1 MEKLRFRT
9 ILIGAF
15 LIAVGIA
22 IQVAPATNL
31 SPKDEVFMEKSAPT
45 KVGEFSFYGDTL
57 GKKPNQSYAIGQEA
71 YDILRPFGIVGRV
84 YATGSDGY
92 DVLLVSSNK
101 KESFHDQ
108 RVCFTASGWTLTGQT
123 QDVLETA
130 RGQVPISF
138 VTMKHRLKGDRVAAL
153 FYKGPA
159 DRGLLP
165 TLSRI
170 VMVGAAAALVV
181 GLGWLVVPAF
191 FSKTRSRS
199 VGIVFTVMGAAALVL
214 AMTAMS
220 GPVRSETPSAGDS
233 QFYDS
238 PSSLTFAMLKEQL
251 AGGTNMDSTFYRF
264 IPTRNVSKEELGDF
278 IKSYLVEAEKTSAG
292 YF

>member
-1 MEKLRFRT
+1 MEKLRFRAF
-9 ILIGAF
+9 LIGAF
-15 LIAVGIA
+15 LVAVGVA

-31 SPKDEVFMEKSAPT
+31 SPKDETFMEKNAPT

-57 GKKPNQSYAIGQEA
+57 GKKPNQSYAISQEA
-71 YDILRPFGIVGRV
+71 YDILKPFGIVGRV

-123 QDVLETA
+123 QDVLDTP
-130 RGQVPISF
+130 RGQIPISF

-170 VMVGAAAALVV
+170 VMVGAAASLVV
-181 GLGWLVVPAF
+181 GLGWLIIPAF
-191 FSKTRSRS
+191 FSKTGSRTAGTVFAA
-199 VGIVFTVMGAAALVL
+199 VGALGLVL
-214 AMTAMS
+214 ATTAMS
-220 GPVRSETPSAGDS
+220 GPARSETPSASDNE
-233 QFYDS
+233 FYAT

-251 AGGTNMDSTFYRF
+251 AGGSNMDSTFYRF
-264 IPTRNVSKEELGDF
+264 IPTKNVSKEELGEF
-278 IKSYLVEAEKTSAG
+278 IESYLVEAEKTSAG